1 MDMVLKDKKMLLK
14 YREVLLD
21 EEFKNEVI
29 YGLTDDLVKKYN
41 EITKKISYDRA
52 KTTPSGKT

>member
-1 MDMVLKDKKMLLK
+1 MVLKDRKMLLK

-29 YGLTDDLVKKYN
+29 HGLTGDLAKKYN
-41 EITKKISYDRA
+41 EITKKILYDRA

>member
-1 MDMVLKDKKMLLK
+1 MVLKDRKMLLK

-29 YGLTDDLVKKYN
+29 HGLTDDLVKKYN

>member
-1 MDMVLKDKKMLLK
+1 MVLKDRKMLLK

-29 YGLTDDLVKKYN
+29 NELDANLVKKYN
-41 EITKKISYDRA
+41 EITKKILCGCV
-52 KTTPSGKT
+52 KTTLGEKT